1 MTEEMKKE
9 WQNELDITDKTPAT
23 YAKLK
28 RKMPD
33 EWKLIAAVIL
43 GILFFTF
50 AVRLMNKDRKPDV
63 KLISYYP
70 ESVTVEQGKQKMV
83 VDGLQMTQ
91 FVLSGVRIIVNGD
104 TLRNVNC
111 EMIKH

>member
-1 MTEEMKKE
+1 MK
-9 WQNELDITDKTPAT
+9 
-23 YAKLK
+23 
-28 RKMPD
+28 
-33 EWKLIAAVIL
+33 EWKLIWMVIVAVL
-43 GILFFTF
+43 LSFVF
-50 AVRLMNKDRKPDV
+50 VRTTNKDVSV

-70 ESVTVEQGKQKMV
+70 ESVTIEQGKQKMV

-91 FVLSGVRIIVNGD
+91 FVLSGVRVIVNGD